1 MTATRLAIAAFIIP
15 FVFAYS
21 PSLLFIDTV
30 WYEVVLIVLS
40 SFIGMISISVAMEG
54 YLIHEVNPLGRIL
67 CAVGGLALLIP
78 GTLSDLAGLVALAI
92 VLVAQIIENKR
103 RKSKASEG

>member
-1 MTATRLAIAAFIIP
+1 MIAFIS
-15 FVFAYS
+15 YS
-21 PSLLFIDTV
+21 MTIIASFLL
-30 WYEVVLIVLS
+30 
-40 SFIGMISISVAMEG
+40 IGMISISVAMEG

-67 CAVGGLALLIP
+67 CAAGGLALLIP

-92 VLVAQIIENKR
+92 VLAAQIIENKR